1 MFGDVLLGII
11 QGVCEFLPISSS
23 SHMTVLGLDV
33 NFTTIIFMHLSTV
46 LVIFLFYFRDCMEL
60 IRGALDVLLLRRTP
74 ESRKALLV
82 LTTFVPFA
90 IVGFIV
96 DMFYNVSNSKILMGI
111 SSITFGILL
120 YVCNRS
126 RSMTRKRVKSFK
138 DALIIG
144 LCQLISILP
153 GASRLGCTISVMR
166 IMGYP
171 INESIRFSLL
181 ASIPVI
187 LSANIWYVAKIAF
200 GIGNAQALHIDL
212 TQVITSF
219 SVATVFGLC
228 ALYLFDRLAKYD
240 RTMAL
245 ICLYR
250 IVFGLSLIAGLL

>member
-1 MFGDVLLGII
+1 
-11 QGVCEFLPISSS
+11 
-23 SHMTVLGLDV
+23 MTVLGIDV
-33 NFTTIIFMHLSTV
+33 DFTTIIFMHLSTV
-46 LVIFLFYFRDCMEL
+46 FVIFLFYFRDCMEL

-74 ESRKALLV
+74 DSRKALLI
-82 LTTFVPFA
+82 LTTFLPFA
-90 IVGFIV
+90 VVGFIV
-96 DMFYNVSNSKILMGI
+96 DTFYNISGSKIRIGV
-111 SSITFGILL
+111 SSIIFGIIL
-120 YVCNRS
+120 YTCNRA

-138 DALIIG
+138 DAFIIG
-144 LCQLISILP
+144 LCQLASIIP

-187 LSANIWYVAKIAF
+187 LSANIWYVIKIAF
-200 GIGNAQALHIDL
+200 GVGHAEAFQVDL
-212 TQVITSF
+212 MQVITSF

-228 ALYLFDRLAKYD
+228 TLYLFDRLAKYD

-250 IVFGLSLIAGLL
+250 VFFGLSLIVGLL